1 MTPDAADGNTQQ
13 GQAAPVPQ
21 GMSRPRRSP
30 VKRVRRGEET
40 QGSGRGISA
49 CGSSERSGLCVDEG
63 AGREPD
69 TDHQPERRGEGAA
82 HQVTELPKRVHPRL
96 RGYDYSRSGVYFLTL
111 CTQNRLPILSEIV
124 GRGIPDAPLVRLSET
139 GRCVQDAMDYLAD
152 MTPKFRLRRRSSC
165 QIMFTFC
172 CASAGRETARQGCRA
187 LLGCACRV
195 LSPLS
200 SATPTACA
208 ARPLWQASYHDH
220 IIRDENDLLNHWS
233 YIEHN
238 PARWAEDEYHV

>member
-69 TDHQPERRGEGAA
+69 FDHQSERRGEGAA
-82 HQVTELPKRVHPRL
+82 HQVTELPKWVHPRL

-139 GRCVQDAMDYLAD
+139 GRCVQDAMDYLAGHD
-152 MTPKFRLRRRSSC
+152 A
-165 QIMFTFC
+165 QIQIA
-172 CASAGRETARQGCRA
+172 ASVIMPNHVHI
-187 LLGCACRV
+187 LLCVCGEGNGA
-195 LSPLS
+195 
-200 SATPTACA
+200 
-208 ARPLWQASYHDH
+208 
-220 IIRDENDLLNHWS
+220 
-233 YIEHN
+233 
-238 PARWAEDEYHV
+238 